1 MSDIYEPTSK
11 FDFNKL
17 ILKKPI
23 LISGNYFIKY
33 SVDEKPL
40 YIQPPKSSIKQ
51 LILHKSSKKSYCD
64 LLFSQ
69 ENQEF
74 IEWMETLEQ
83 HSQQSIFKHRKE
95 WFENELEMEDIENS
109 FTSPMK
115 SYKSGTYYV
124 CRTNMTQRLGKI
136 NVKIY
141 DESETD
147 IPVEDVS
154 GNMNAITILELQGI
168 KCSAKSFQIE
178 IELKQMMVL
187 NQVDLFDKCILKK
200 TNNKPYEKHETI
212 MTYDEPLTVMQNN
225 SLEESNN
232 KNKNQ
237 TNESLDIDLGK
248 MNEDIVPPNKFDKED
263 QEQQQEQEDEIIS
276 FVEETPN
283 NTELTEIDFDLA
295 EIPNTETIQI
305 KARDDVY
312 YQLYREAK
320 KKARIAK
327 DLALSAYLEAN
338 EIKNKYM
345 LDVSDS
351 ETEDEDS

>member
-1 MSDIYEPTSK
+1 MNDIYDPTSK

-23 LISGNYFIKY
+23 LTSGNYFIKY

-51 LILHKSSKKSYCD
+51 LILHKTSKKSYCD
-64 LLFSQ
+64 LLFSH
-69 ENQEF
+69 EHQEF
-74 IEWMETLEQ
+74 IEWMETLEL
-83 HSQQSIFKHRKE
+83 HSQKCIFNNRKE

-124 CRTNMTQRLGKI
+124 CRTNMTQRLGQI

-141 DESETD
+141 DESERD
-147 IPVEDVS
+147 IPVDDIS
-154 GNMNAITILELQGI
+154 GNMNVITILEIQGI
-168 KCSAKSFQIE
+168 KCSTKSFQIE
-178 IELKQMMVL
+178 IELKQMMVI

-200 TNNKPYEKHETI
+200 SIVKPPEKQ
-212 MTYDEPLTVMQNN
+212 EPIVSYSEPQAIV
-225 SLEESNN
+225 SEIILEESNSMDTDLIN
-232 KNKNQ
+232 N
-237 TNESLDIDLGK
+237 SLDADLGK
-248 MNEDIVPPNKFDKED
+248 SSEVELEEAEEKEEENI
-263 QEQQQEQEDEIIS
+263 QI
-276 FVEETPN
+276 VEENNN

-312 YQLYREAK
+312 YELYREAK

-327 DLALSAYLEAN
+327 DLALSAYLEAK

-351 ETEDEDS
+351 SESEEENEDEVDA

>member
-1 MSDIYEPTSK
+1 MSDIYDPTSK

-64 LLFSQ
+64 LQFTQ
-69 ENQEF
+69 EDPEF

-83 HSQQSIFKHRKE
+83 HSQKIIFSNRKE
-95 WFENELEMEDIENS
+95 WFENDLEIEDIENS

-115 SYKSGTYYV
+115 GYKSGTYYV

-141 DESETD
+141 DESEMD
-147 IPVEDVS
+147 IPIDDIS
-154 GNMNAITILELQGI
+154 GNMNVITILEIQGI

-178 IELKQMMVL
+178 IELKQMMIL
-187 NQVDLFDKCILKK
+187 NQIDLFDTCLLKK
-200 TNNKPYEKHETI
+200 SSDKPNEKPELIVPNIQFIDDAVSNVILEKPSADTCSTLDTDLGNSNETI
-212 MTYDEPLTVMQNN
+212 LPEI
-225 SLEESNN
+225 ESE
-232 KNKNQ
+232 KQ
-237 TNESLDIDLGK
+237 
-248 MNEDIVPPNKFDKED
+248 
-263 QEQQQEQEDEIIS
+263 QQQQEDNEQEQ
-276 FVEETPN
+276 FVEETMNN

-295 EIPNTETIQI
+295 EISNTETIKI
-305 KARDDVY
+305 KERNDVY
-312 YQLYREAK
+312 YQLYLDAK

-351 ETEDEDS
+351 ETEEEEEEDS